1 MGRLAISAIIPTYNR
16 RERVVRAVESALAQ
30 CAVGDELIVIDDGST
45 DRTGEALERYGQRIR
60 YIRAPNGG
68 AGKARNIGVSEA
80 TKPLVAFLDSDDE
93 WMPGKLPLHRE
104 FMMARPDV
112 LFSFSNFAHLHAN
125 GTEEHD
131 CLRYWH
137 EDPRPW
143 DQILGPGVSYSSVAS
158 LPIGWDDFEV
168 HVGDLYL
175 AEMAASY
182 VFTSTLVVR
191 REEAGDALRFAEDLS
206 VYEDWECYGR
216 LAGEGK
222 GAYFACETAWQHG
235 HDEGRLTDAD
245 ALTTAAARLKVLGR
259 VWGSDLGFMARHREE
274 FEATVQE
281 QHRARARALIVHG
294 RTREARDALRVASGA
309 PLHYRVLSWM
319 PGPVVRSLVTTRR
332 ALLNRQTP

>member
-1 MGRLAISAIIPTYNR
+1 MGRLAISVVIPTYNR
-16 RERVVRAVESALAQ
+16 RHRVVRAVESALAQ
-30 CAVGDELIVIDDGST
+30 CAIGDEVIVVDDGST
-45 DRTGEALERYGQRIR
+45 DRTGEALERYGRRIR
-60 YIRAPNGG
+60 YLRVPNGG
-68 AGKARNIGVSEA
+68 AGKARNIGVDAA

-112 LFSFSNFAHLHAN
+112 LFTFSDFAHLRHD
-125 GTEEHD
+125 GTEEHH

-143 DQILGPGVSYSSVAS
+143 DEILAPGVTYSSITS
-158 LPIGWDDFEV
+158 LPTGRADFRV

-191 REEAGDALRFAEDLS
+191 REEAGDALSFAEDLS
-206 VYEDWECYGR
+206 VYEDWECYGK
-216 LAGEGK
+216 LAGAGK

-245 ALTTAAARLKVLGR
+245 ALVTTAARLTVLRR
-259 VWGSDLGFMARHREE
+259 VWGSDRGFMRRHRDS

-281 QHRARARALIVHG
+281 QHRARARAFIVHG
-294 RTREARDALRVASGA
+294 RTREARDVLRVANRA
-309 PLHYRVLSWM
+309 PLHYRLLSWM